1 LQEKFIQFKSNKF
14 NFINSNFILNIINL
28 GHAELIPQ
36 QHLLLIHS
44 TFFFYGNAATEALSR
59 QVANDIRQHWNEGE
73 FFTRIKNHPFKVQFH
88 IEGFYR
94 ENLAPIEVF
103 ENTNP
108 RNNYFRIEEIS
119 PMEVSF
125 VDAIGCNT
133 GYFLLQNLLQDSTTA
148 AHEYGHTIGL
158 IHPYNL
164 DIRGKGVP
172 GIMYPRG
179 TIVDAV
185 FQYNPN
191 ARAGE
196 NFNGGTMNPVSR
208 KVLQQDIDNLKLHK
222 LDFNEQGFATLGEF
236 SSLWH
241 EAYL

>member
-1 LQEKFIQFKSNKF
+1 M
-14 NFINSNFILNIINL
+14 

-36 QHLLLIHS
+36 QQLLLIHS
-44 TFFFYGNAATEALSR
+44 IFFFYGNAATEALSL
-59 QVANDIRQHWNEGE
+59 QVANDIQQQWNEGD
-73 FFTRIKNHPFKVQFH
+73 FYATIKSNPYKIRFY
-88 IEGFYR
+88 IEGCYR
-94 ENLAPIEVF
+94 KTLAPVEVTG
-103 ENTNP
+103 NTDP
-108 RNNYFRIEEIS
+108 RNNYFRIEETS

-133 GYFLLQNLLQDSTTA
+133 GYFLLPNLLQDATTA
-148 AHEYGHTIGL
+148 AHEYGHSLGL
-158 IHPYNL
+158 VHPHKL

-185 FQYNPN
+185 YQYNPQ

-196 NFNGGTMNPVSR
+196 NFNGGTMNPVYR
-208 KVLQQDIDNLKLHK
+208 KVQQQDIENLLLQQ
-222 LDFNEQGFATLGEF
+222 LDFNDRGFAILGKF